1 MFSMKIATQAQKT
14 LVLRHTSPMVTGF
27 LTLRYFACDPSTA
40 GPDTLRSMREKLEK
54 EFEPIKCEIV
64 DPFGDQSS
72 VDIIIVSE
80 KFEGMLPLKRHRAIN
95 ACLAEEIPK
104 IHAVTI

>member
-1 MFSMKIATQAQKT
+1 M
-14 LVLRHTSPMVTGF
+14 PM
-27 LTLRYFACDPSTA
+27 RYFACDPSTA
-40 GPDTLRSMREKLEK
+40 GPDTLRAMREKLEK

-72 VDIIIVSE
+72 VQILIVSD
-80 KFEGMLPLKRHRAIN
+80 KFEGMLPLKRHRAVN

-104 IHAVTI
+104 IHAVTIEAKTPKQINRQ